1 MSEFK
6 LTGKLVMTMKV
17 WKVKVSEGGDIQV
30 AFFWGGGLELT
41 LHYTEVS
48 VAGIIPWLSV
58 AASAT

>member
-30 AFFWGGGLELT
+30 AFFFGVGGVLNS
-41 LHYTEVS
+41 HF
-48 VAGIIPWLSV
+48 IIQR
-58 AASAT
+58 

>member
-30 AFFWGGGLELT
+30 AFFLGGGVLNS
-41 LHYTEVS
+41 HF
-48 VAGIIPWLSV
+48 IIQR
-58 AASAT
+58 